1 MQSQREMEADDERRR
16 VRLKKRRRAVA
27 SGSAREEVD
36 PRTEDVYTSIPA
48 YATFKFDPEAWFSVL
63 TDYGVDET
71 AKQELFALAQV
82 EPDGHTRAL
91 KVITKLLKKHS
102 DSESLRNPSAFVHGC
117 CKTEFEA
124 ALW

>member
-1 MQSQREMEADDERRR
+1 MQKEEDE
-16 VRLKKRRRAVA
+16 V
-27 SGSAREEVD
+27 
-36 PRTEDVYTSIPA
+36 PRTEDVYAPIPS
-48 YATFKFDPEAWFSVL
+48 YASFKFDPEAWYNALVE
-63 TDYGVDET
+63 YGVDET
-71 AKQELFALAQV
+71 AKQELFALSQM

-102 DSESLRNPSAFVHGC
+102 DNEYLRNPSAFVHAC